1 MPRSRAT
8 AASPDLSPKEGL
20 VPVSGWGRSQ
30 VVMARELA
38 SEDLAAATQDASL
51 TRGLGRS
58 YGDASLPA
66 HEGDR
71 VALSV
76 RANRLLAFDEAT
88 GVLRAEAGFSLADL
102 VRTLLPRRWF
112 TPVSPGT
119 QFVTFGGMVASDVHG
134 KNHHVAGSFGRH
146 VRSLLMRTGEG
157 KVVRCSRDV
166 HPELFAATL
175 GGMGLTGHI
184 LEVELALEKVP
195 SPWIEEVVELAPD
208 LDGLLE
214 RLRGAAADWPMTV
227 SWVDAFAKGRH
238 FGRGVVIKG
247 RWADPVAAPSR
258 PPLPRSRLAVP
269 FQTPSFLLNNLTGR
283 SFYELYYRLHA
294 RLARRG
300 PRIVHPEAH
309 WYPLDSLLNWNRLYG
324 SQGFT
329 QYQCVL
335 PDREDGDAVRRCF
348 ELLRD
353 LRATPFLSVVKDLG
367 DQGEGLLSFP
377 RRGITLSLD
386 IPIDRQRIQGVVD
399 RLNELV
405 LGCGGR
411 IYLTKDAFTRAEH
424 FRAMEPRLAAW
435 REVREKWDPQQRLKS
450 ALSVR
455 LLGDEP

>member
-1 MPRSRAT
+1 VTRSRA
-8 AASPDLSPKEGL
+8 AASAPDLAPRDGL

-30 VVMARELA
+30 VVLAREVV
-38 SEDLAAATQDASL
+38 SEDLGAATEGVSL

-66 HEGDR
+66 REGDR
-71 VALSV
+71 VAASL
-76 RANRLLAFDEAT
+76 RANRLLAFDAAS

-102 VRTLLPRRWF
+102 VRALLPRGWF

-119 QFVTFGGMVASDVHG
+119 QYVTFGGMVASDVHG
-134 KNHHVAGSFGRH
+134 KNHHVAGTFGRH

-157 KVVRCSRDV
+157 RVLTCSREQ

-184 LEVELALEKVP
+184 LEVEVALQKLP
-195 SPWIEEVVELAPD
+195 SPWIEEEVELAPD

-214 RLRGAAADWPMTV
+214 RLRSAAADWPMTV
-227 SWVDAFAKGRH
+227 SWVDAFARGRQ
-238 FGRGVVIKG
+238 FGRGVVVKG
-247 RWADPVAAPSR
+247 RWAEPHAAPAR
-258 PPLPRSRLAVP
+258 PPGRRPRLAVP
-269 FQTPSFLLNNLTGR
+269 FQMPSFLLNRLTGR
-283 SFYELYYRLHA
+283 SFYELYYRLHGQ
-294 RLARRG
+294 LARRG
-300 PRIVHPEAH
+300 RRIVHPEAH
-309 WYPLDSLLNWNRLYG
+309 WYPLDNLLHWNRLYG

-335 PDREDGDAVRRCF
+335 PEREDDAVRRCF
-348 ELLRD
+348 ELLQQ
-353 LRATPFLSVVKDLG
+353 LGATPFLAVVKDFG
-367 DQGEGLLSFP
+367 AEGEGLLSFP
-377 RRGITLSLD
+377 RPGTTLSLD
-386 IPIDRQRIQGVVD
+386 IPIDPRRIQGVVD

-405 LGCGGR
+405 LACGGR

-424 FRAMEPRLAAW
+424 FRAMEPRLPAW